1 MAKKINVNS
10 KNSKMFNGRLF
21 ITGLKM
27 VGLGKLLRD
36 CVKYGS
42 TVKHP
47 VLGMLYE
54 FDGPYSR
61 S

>member
-1 MAKKINVNS
+1 MTRINVNM
-10 KNSKMFNGRLF
+10 KNSKVVDGRLF

-27 VGLGKLLRD
+27 SALGKLLRD

-42 TVKHP
+42 TIKHP